1 MKKILFILAAASL
14 VLTSCSGSQAH
25 DERVATFSAPV
36 DSVVK
41 PDEAPVET
49 VKQRKT
55 KLSNLWTT
63 QAVEAQIRA
72 CFAEVNRMAAG
83 EGVNVEV
90 LDSKYCSKDFL
101 ELKTHLSQKVQKGEV
116 EFQGDEG
123 YHWTADIATPIIVDS
138 VKAELLSREQA
149 QAEVWLKDEHDK
161 IGYLE
166 LALYLEDGAWKIHNW
181 IDTDLYPFGALFY
194 WMQNAYDGTMDD
206 ADEEE

>member
-161 IGYLE
+161 TGYLE

>member
-1 MKKILFILAAASL
+1 M
-14 VLTSCSGSQAH
+14 
-25 DERVATFSAPV
+25 
-36 DSVVK
+36 
-41 PDEAPVET
+41 
-49 VKQRKT
+49 
-55 KLSNLWTT
+55 
-63 QAVEAQIRA
+63 
-72 CFAEVNRMAAG
+72 
-83 EGVNVEV
+83 
-90 LDSKYCSKDFL
+90 
-101 ELKTHLSQKVQKGEV
+101 

-161 IGYLE
+161 TGYLE

-181 IDTDLYPFGALFY
+181 IDTDLYPFGALFH

>member
-1 MKKILFILAAASL
+1 
-14 VLTSCSGSQAH
+14 
-25 DERVATFSAPV
+25 
-36 DSVVK
+36 VVK
-41 PDEAPVET
+41 PDEAPVKT

-55 KLSNLWTT
+55 KSPNLWTT

-72 CFAEVNRMAAG
+72 CFAEVNQMAAG

-101 ELKTHLSQKVQKGEV
+101 ELKMHLSQKVQKGEV

-123 YHWTADIATPIIVDS
+123 YHWTADIGTPIIVDS

-161 IGYLE
+161 TGYLE

-181 IDTDLYPFGALFY
+181 IDTDLYPFGALFH